1 MVRKIIGVL
10 PPMHP
15 GEVLREEFLK
25 PMNMAAGRLAEACG
39 VPRTRVERIAGEKLG
54 ITGDTAVR
62 LGKVLGTTPE
72 FWMNLQSHYEIETA
86 KLAIGPALEKISQLD
101 KILQA
106 EKRAA

>member
-10 PPMHP
+10 PPTHP

-25 PMNMAAGRLAEACG
+25 PMNMTAGHLANACG

-62 LGKVLGTTPE
+62 LGNALGTMPE
-72 FWMNLQSHYEIETA
+72 FWTNLQLHYELETA

-101 KILQA
+101 KFLRA

>member
-1 MVRKIIGVL
+1 VGGV
-10 PPMHP
+10 P
-15 GEVLREEFLK
+15 
-25 PMNMAAGRLAEACG
+25 EANEYGCGTSGQSCG

-72 FWMNLQSHYEIETA
+72 FWMNLQSHYEVETA
-86 KLAIGPALEKISQLD
+86 KLVIGLALEKISQLD
-101 KILQA
+101 KVLRA

>member
-10 PPMHP
+10 PPIHP
-15 GEVLREEFLK
+15 GEVLWEEFLQ
-25 PMNMAAGRLAEACG
+25 PMNMAAGRLAKACG

-72 FWMNLQSHYEIETA
+72 FWMNLQSHYEVETA
-86 KLAIGPALEKISQLD
+86 KLVIGLALEKISQLD
-101 KILQA
+101 KVLRA